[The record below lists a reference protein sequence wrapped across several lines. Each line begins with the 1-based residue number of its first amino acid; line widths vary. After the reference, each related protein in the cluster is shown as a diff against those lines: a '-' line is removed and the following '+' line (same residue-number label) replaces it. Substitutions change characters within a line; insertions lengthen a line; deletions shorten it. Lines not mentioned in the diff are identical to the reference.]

1 MSDLLAY
8 GPIGVAAFLIMLGFV
23 VVIHEL
29 GHYLAG
35 RVFGAAA
42 ESFSV
47 GFGKPIFERKDKRN
61 TRWRINWI
69 PFGGFVKFVGESQL
83 AGDVNAR
90 DAGQMAL
97 NTDDAHG
104 ANAPI
109 GKKYMDLT
117 VGQRSIVSA
126 AGPFA
131 NFVLA
136 AFLFAIVAMNF
147 GKPVEQV
154 GVAGFGEGPAQ
165 AAGFEIGDKLISA
178 NGAPIKQRADVQ
190 RIVSLATGDVLRFVV
205 DRNGQQLDIEVVPIR
220 GQRDNGFGQ
229 IVSVGQVG
237 LVMNRVKVDHVRFGL
252 TGSLMEG
259 VRQTGEVM
267 LTTGKMLKRLVT
279 GREPISQLSG
289 PVGIGDMTQRVVTS
303 TLGQEQVPLFARLKA
318 VGWTL
323 LQITAFVSVG
333 IGIVNLLPFPV
344 LDGGHLVFNAY
355 EAITGSVLPAKIQE
369 VTLTFGAIF
378 LLGMAVIITASDI
391 VKTGILQGFS
401 G

>member
-35 RVFGAAA
+35 RAFGAAA

-83 AGDVNAR
+83 ASDVNGDETLEGASQ
-90 DAGQMAL
+90 AVSV
-97 NTDDAHG
+97 

-136 AFLFAIVAMNF
+136 AFLFAILAMNF
-147 GKPVEQV
+147 GKSVEQV
-154 GVAGFGEGPAQ
+154 GVAGFGDGPAQ
-165 AAGFEIGDKLISA
+165 AAGFEIGDKLVSA
-178 NGAPIKQRADVQ
+178 NGTPIERRADVQ
-190 RIVSLATGDVLRFVV
+190 RIVSLATGEALRFVV
-205 DRNGQQLDIEVVPIR
+205 ERDGGKIEIVVTPIR
-220 GQRDNGFGQ
+220 AQRDNGFGQ
-229 IVSVGQVG
+229 MVSVGQVG
-237 LVMNRVKVDHVRFGL
+237 LVMDRVKVDHLRFGIA
-252 TGSLMEG
+252 GSLLEG
-259 VRQTGEVM
+259 ISQTGEVM
-267 LTTGKMLKRLVT
+267 MTTGKMLKRLVT

-303 TLGQEQVPLFARLKA
+303 TLGQDQVPLSSRLSA

-369 VTLTFGAIF
+369 ITLTFGAIF

>member
-1 MSDLLAY
+1 MSDLLSY

-35 RVFGAAA
+35 RAFGAAA

-47 GFGKPIFERKDKRN
+47 GFGRPIFEHKDKRN

-83 AGDVNAR
+83 AGDVNG
-90 DAGQMAL
+90 DETSEGAGACQAVSV
-97 NTDDAHG
+97 

-136 AFLFAIVAMNF
+136 AFLFAILAMNF
-147 GKPVEQV
+147 GKSVEQV
-154 GVAGFGEGPAQ
+154 GVAGFGDGPAQ
-165 AAGFEIGDKLISA
+165 AAGFEIGDKLVSA
-178 NGAPIKQRADVQ
+178 NGTPIERRADVQ
-190 RIVSLATGDVLRFVV
+190 RIVSLATGEALHFIV
-205 DRNGQQLDIEVVPIR
+205 DRNGQEIEITVTPIR
-220 GQRDNGFGQ
+220 AQRDNGFGQ

-237 LVMNRVKVDHVRFGL
+237 LIMDRIEVERLQFGIV
-252 TGSLMEG
+252 GSLLEG
-259 VRQTGEVM
+259 VSQTGEVM
-267 LTTGKMLKRLVT
+267 MTTGKMLKRLVT

-303 TLGQEQVPLFARLKA
+303 ALSQDQVPLSSRLSA

>member
-1 MSDLLAY
+1 LSNLLAY
-8 GPIGVAAFLIMLGFV
+8 GPIGIAAFILMLGFV
-23 VVIHEL
+23 VVVHEL

-35 RVFGAAA
+35 RAFGAAA
-42 ESFSV
+42 ESFCV

-83 AGDVNAR
+83 AADVNE
-90 DAGQMAL
+90 DSMLAGSFDSQ
-97 NTDDAHG
+97 NQTVTS
-104 ANAPI
+104 API

-136 AFLFAIVAMNF
+136 ALLFAIVALNL
-147 GKPVEQV
+147 GKSIEQV
-154 GVAGFGEGPAQ
+154 SVAGFGEGPAQ

-178 NGAPIKQRADVQ
+178 NGTKIKRSADVQ
-190 RIVSLATGDVLRFVV
+190 RIVSLATGDVLSFVV
-205 DRNGQQLDIEVVPIR
+205 DRNGQELSIDVVPIR

-237 LVMNRVKVDHVRFGL
+237 LLMDRVEVDRLKFGL
-252 TGSLMEG
+252 FGSLAEG
-259 VRQTGEVM
+259 INQTGEVM
-267 LTTGKMLKRLVT
+267 LTTSKMLKRLIT
-279 GREPISQLSG
+279 GREPVSQLSG

-303 TLGQEQVPLFARLKA
+303 TLGQEQMPLSARLRA

-355 EAITGSVLPAKIQE
+355 EAITGSVLPARIQE
-369 VTLTFGAIF
+369 VALTFGAIF
-378 LLGMAVIITASDI
+378 LLGIAVIITASDI

>member
-35 RVFGAAA
+35 RAFGAAA
-42 ESFSV
+42 EFFSV

-83 AGDVNAR
+83 AGDVTEE
-90 DAGQMAL
+90 DILDQ
-97 NTDDAHG
+97 AHG
-104 ANAPI
+104 DEAALMVHAPI

-126 AGPFA
+126 AGPLA
-131 NFVLA
+131 NFILA
-136 AFLFAIVAMNF
+136 AFLFAIIAMNF

-178 NGAPIKQRADVQ
+178 NGVPINQRADVQ
-190 RIVSLATGDVLRFVV
+190 RIVSLATGEMLRFVV
-205 DRNGQQLDIEVVPIR
+205 DRNGQEVDIEVVPIR

-229 IVSVGQVG
+229 MVSVGQVG
-237 LVMNRVKVDHVRFGL
+237 LIMNRIKVDHVRFGPA
-252 TGSLMEG
+252 GALMEG
-259 VRQTGEVM
+259 VHQTGEVM
-267 LTTGKMLKRLVT
+267 MTTGKMLKRLVT

-289 PVGIGDMTQRVVTS
+289 PVGIGDMTQRVVSS
-303 TLGQEQVPLFARLKA
+303 TLGQEQVPLFSRLKA

-333 IGIVNLLPFPV
+333 IGIVNLLPLPV